1 MNQERVAKI
10 LLAPHIT
17 EKATMMGEK
26 ANQYVFKVASDAD
39 KGEIKSAVESLFTV
53 QVDSVRVLNVKGK
66 QKRFGARMGRRK
78 DWKKAYVKLKDGH
91 DIDFMGAE

>member
-17 EKATMMGEK
+17 EKATMMGDK
-26 ANQYVFKVASDAD
+26 ANQYVFKVASDAN
-39 KGEIKSAVESLFTV
+39 KSEIKSAVEKMFDV
-53 QVDSVRVLNVKGK
+53 QVAAVQVLNVKGK
-66 QKRFGARMGRRK
+66 QKRFGARMGSRK

>member
-17 EKATMMGEK
+17 EKATMMGDK

-39 KGEIKSAVESLFTV
+39 KGEIKTAVEKMFDV
-53 QVDSVRVLNVKGK
+53 QVASVQVLNVKGK
-66 QKRFGARMGRRK
+66 QKRFGARMGSRK

>member
-26 ANQYVFKVASDAD
+26 ANQYVFKVAGDAD
-39 KGEIKSAVESLFTV
+39 KGEIKTAVESLFTV

-78 DWKKAYVKLKDGH
+78 NWKKAYVKLKAGH